1 VIRGWETPIDVHNRN
16 YSKELALI
24 YLFTI
29 YLLMCQYLFIVPR
42 DEKEEGPKATVGQK
56 EKYAQLGEDVEG
68 SGYTE

>member
-1 VIRGWETPIDVHNRN
+1 
-16 YSKELALI
+16 
-24 YLFTI
+24 
-29 YLLMCQYLFIVPR
+29 MCQYLFIVPR